1 MTLKIVTKER
11 PLKSSQPTKVV
22 REWCGKTNVAMEGD
36 DNVQN
41 FRQDCARCHFWSFTA
56 IGHACYFWKPW
67 FNWATFS
74 TRLSAD
80 FKYILGLQEASV
92 VGMADGYAQGSNK
105 AAFVNLHTAAGVGNA
120 MGTLMTAF
128 LNKTPLVV
136 TAGQQTRKMVLSE
149 PILEVI
155 WL

>member
-1 MTLKIVTKER
+1 
-11 PLKSSQPTKVV
+11 
-22 REWCGKTNVAMEGD
+22 
-36 DNVQN
+36 
-41 FRQDCARCHFWSFTA
+41 
-56 IGHACYFWKPW
+56 
-67 FNWATFS
+67 
-74 TRLSAD
+74 
-80 FKYILGLQEASV
+80 
-92 VGMADGYAQGSNK
+92 MADGYAQGSNK